1 MSLVEAN
8 HLMNSN
14 TLVPTHLEYPNL
26 TLGDLLTRSARLYAT
41 QPAIIYKEQS
51 YTFPQTNHLAEL
63 VCAGLLKKGY
73 KQGDKIGII
82 LPNIPQFVFAFFG
95 ILKMGG
101 IVVAINPTY
110 TQREIIRMLNSAEVS
125 ACFILD
131 QHLELTS
138 EIGRATSVKEFI
150 VTTAGEK
157 CNPSEQK
164 LDGGAGE
171 TQNGINHITK
181 FNYLLGVEES
191 SKEDYALSISPDDPA
206 IFQFSGGTTGLPKAA
221 VGLHRNVVANVY
233 QFQAW
238 LGPAK
243 TGNEAILVAIPLFH
257 VYGMVLGMVLAI
269 QTGSPMV
276 LIKSPGDI
284 REIFQAIRDHKPAV
298 FPGAPSLYYALL
310 HHPFLENYR
319 DDLKCLKVCI
329 SGSAPLNPSVKASF
343 EQLISGPLVEGYG
356 LSESPTATHCNPLV
370 GVNKTGSIGLALPD
384 VECRLVSIEDG
395 IHNVLEGHQGEL
407 LIRGPQVMKEYYNQP
422 EETENALQ
430 NGWLH
435 TGDIAWKDTDG
446 YYFIRGRKK
455 ELIKVGGLQVWPQ
468 EVEEVIA
475 QMPGVLEVSAAGVPD
490 GYLGEVVYAWVVR
503 SPEVQLISAD
513 VIRFC
518 RDKIARH
525 KVPAEVRF
533 VEALPRSTVGKVLRR
548 ELVSSVIKDK
558 D

>member
-1 MSLVEAN
+1 MSMVEAN
-8 HLMNSN
+8 NIMDGNTIIPSHLD
-14 TLVPTHLEYPNL
+14 YPDI
-26 TLGDLLTRSARLYAT
+26 TLGDLLTRSATRYST
-41 QPAIIYKEQS
+41 QLAIIYKEQS
-51 YTFPQTNHLAEL
+51 YTFRQTNKLAEQ
-63 VCAGLLKKGY
+63 VCAGLVEKGY
-73 KQGDKIGII
+73 KKGDRIGIL
-82 LPNIPQFVFAFFG
+82 LPNIPQFVVAYFG
-95 ILKMGG
+95 ILKLGG

-110 TQREIIRMLNSAEVS
+110 TQREIIRMLNTAEVS

-138 EIGRATSVKEFI
+138 EVARATSVKDFI
-150 VTTAGEK
+150 VTAVDEECLPQAKRPNDDTGV
-157 CNPSEQK
+157 NQK
-164 LDGGAGE
+164 GTVA
-171 TQNGINHITK
+171 ITK
-181 FNYLLGVEES
+181 FTELLAGGEKR
-191 SKEDYALSISPDDPA
+191 KENKIQSITPDDAA

-221 VGLHRNVVANVY
+221 VGLHRNVVSNVY

-238 LGPAK
+238 LAPVK
-243 TGNEAILVAIPLFH
+243 TGNGAYLVAIPLFH

-269 QTGSPMV
+269 LAGSAMV

-284 REIFQAIRDHKPAV
+284 KDIFQAIRDHKPAV
-298 FPGAPSLYYALL
+298 FPAAPSLYYAML
-310 HHPFLENYR
+310 HHPYLENYR
-319 DDLKCLKVCI
+319 NELRCLKVCI
-329 SGSAPLNPSVKASF
+329 SGSAPLTPSVKESF

-356 LSESPTATHCNPLV
+356 LSESPTATHCNPV
-370 GVNKTGSIGLALPD
+370 IGVNKTGSIGLALPD

-395 IHNVLEGHQGEL
+395 IHDVMEGHQGEL

-422 EETENALQ
+422 EETEKALH

-435 TGDIAWKDTDG
+435 TGDIAWKDADG
-446 YYFIRGRKK
+446 YFFIRGRKK

-468 EVEEVIA
+468 EVEEVVS

-490 GYLGEVVYAWVVR
+490 DYLGEVVYAWVVR
-503 SPEVQLISAD
+503 SPEVQIISAD

-548 ELVSSVIKDK
+548 ELVSSVLKEKD
-558 D
+558 